1 MDNKKID
8 IIVCGNNKEYLDEQ
22 RKYIEDLIIPM
33 ACNLIF
39 GS

>member
-22 RKYIEDLIIPM
+22 RKYIENLIRM

-39 GS
+39 W